1 MQIKKIVVEMLAYL
15 VLCYAIIGMAFAIA
29 QYFSFKTDIAFL
41 QFKQAYLS
49 NQTWLF
55 AFYIHVFTSIFVLLA
70 GLSQFSNFMLKNYRS
85 LHKLIGKI
93 YVIDIL
99 FVNFPFAM
107 IMAIYANG
115 GLPSKIAFAT
125 LDLLW
130 FYFTLMAFLAVKNK
144 DFKKHK
150 EYMIRSYALT
160 FSAITLRTWK
170 YVFTHTT
177 NLDVNIIYMIDAW
190 LGFLPNLIVA
200 EIIIRKPFI
209 FQKKY

>member
-1 MQIKKIVVEMLAYL
+1 MLIYF
-15 VLCYAIIGMAFAIA
+15 VLCYAIIGMAFTIA

-41 QFKQAYLS
+41 QFKQDYIS

-55 AFYIHVFTSIFVLLA
+55 AFYMHVFTSIFILLA
-70 GLSQFSNFMLKNYRS
+70 GLTQFSNFMLKNYKT
-85 LHKLIGKI
+85 LHRLIGKI
-93 YVIDIL
+93 YVIDVL

-107 IMAIYANG
+107 IMAVYANG
-115 GLPSKIAFAT
+115 GLPTKIAFLV
-125 LDLLW
+125 LDVLW
-130 FYFTLMAFLAVKNK
+130 FYFTLMAFIAVKNK
-144 DFKKHK
+144 DFSNHK
-150 EYMIRSYALT
+150 NYMIRSYALT

-177 NLDVNIIYMIDAW
+177 HLDLNTIYMMDAW
-190 LGFLPNLIVA
+190 LGFLPNLLIA